1 MDSVVPMKTNT
12 ITIIA
17 LMAIVTSMGL
27 STNNAIAIGSF
38 KHHHVH
44 HISHHHHHHSIDVFE
59 LFNVFNDFNN
69 INQGACIQ
77 YPWVL
82 SPHFCTWHH

>member
-1 MDSVVPMKTNT
+1 MKINT

-17 LMAIVTSMGL
+17 LMAVVTTMGL
-27 STNNAIAIGSF
+27 DTNNAIAIGSF
-38 KHHHVH
+38 N
-44 HISHHHHHHSIDVFE
+44 HHHHHHIIHVHHHHHHHPIDVFT

-69 INQGACIQ
+69 RNNGACFQ

-82 SPHFCTWHH
+82 SPHFCAFH